1 MILKSWALSRVSIN
15 IWYSFERL
23 NPDRPAA
30 DLKEAYNMSLVG
42 DEKVICFVFT
52 FDIRGSVRV
61 ACRNLCVRISAET
74 YNYNAKHLITGVSNC
89 YGVKHNLINQLCA
102 YICIMVCDDAFYPTF
117 DKLIYSRNSVVLTSS
132 LYWYIWTYIYS
143 DCRVCQ
149 WTSCQTSL
157 MFSRNCLFMLMNWE
171 TGFSIWCRSD
181 WTS

>member
-1 MILKSWALSRVSIN
+1 MQWFDLCTWIFLHDPFHPVIVSTRQFLQTEMFKSIN
-15 IWYSFERL
+15 FWYTFESL

-89 YGVKHNLINQLCA
+89 YGVKHNLINQ
-102 YICIMVCDDAFYPTF
+102 
-117 DKLIYSRNSVVLTSS
+117 
-132 LYWYIWTYIYS
+132 
-143 DCRVCQ
+143 
-149 WTSCQTSL
+149 
-157 MFSRNCLFMLMNWE
+157 
-171 TGFSIWCRSD
+171 
-181 WTS
+181 